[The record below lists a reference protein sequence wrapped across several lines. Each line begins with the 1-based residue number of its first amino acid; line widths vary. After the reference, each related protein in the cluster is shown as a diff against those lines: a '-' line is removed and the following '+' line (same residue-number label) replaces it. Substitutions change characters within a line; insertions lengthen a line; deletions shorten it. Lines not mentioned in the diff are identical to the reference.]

1 MSFEMDRIRHLGESQ
16 PQTWGAMSKLTF
28 TTKVMPVFGL
38 GLLMTAFGVFAGLQ
52 VAATFGMVPLYVIM
66 ALEFV
71 LVLSSGAWQRKEGL
85 NKFLFFVYAL
95 FAGMT
100 LVPLL
105 GFVMAK
111 GGIAIVGQALTVTTI
126 TFGGLMFYGM
136 TTKRDFTNL
145 GGFLFIGAL
154 ALIAA
159 GLLNAFVFHS
169 GMMGIIV
176 SVISVGLFSAY
187 TVYEMSVIRQHY
199 TDDDY
204 IGAALGLFIGFIGLF
219 TSILR
224 LFGFMGGNSDD

>member
-1 MSFEMDRIRHLGESQ
+1 MSSEMDRIRHLGETQ

-38 GLLMTAFGVFAGLQ
+38 GLLMTAFGVFAGIQ
-52 VAATFGMVPLYVIM
+52 VAATYGMMPLYIIM

-71 LVLSSGAWQRKEGL
+71 MVLTSGAWQHKEGL

-95 FAGMT
+95 FSGMT

-105 GFVMAK
+105 SFVMAS
-111 GGIAIVGQALTVTTI
+111 GGIAMIGQALTVTTI

-136 TTKRDFTNL
+136 TTKRDFTSL

-159 GLLNAFVFHS
+159 GLLNAFVFQS
-169 GMMGIIV
+169 GMMGMVV

-187 TVYEMSVIRQHY
+187 TVYQMSVIRQHY
-199 TDDDY
+199 SDQDY

-224 LFGFMGGNSDD
+224 LFGFMGNSDD

>member
-1 MSFEMDRIRHLGESQ
+1 MSSEMDRIRHLGDTH
-16 PQTWGAMSKLTF
+16 PQAWGAMSKLTF
-28 TTKVMPVFGL
+28 TTKVMPMFGL
-38 GLLMTAFGVFAGLQ
+38 ALLMTAFGVFAGMQ
-52 VAATFGMVPLYVIM
+52 VAATYGMVPLYVIM

-71 LVLSSGAWQRKEGL
+71 LVLSSGAWQQKEGL

-95 FAGMT
+95 FSGMT

-105 GFVMAK
+105 MFAGAK
-111 GGIAIVGQALTVTTI
+111 GGLPLIGQALTVTTV

-136 TTKRDFTNL
+136 STKRDFTNM

-169 GMMGIIV
+169 GMMGLIV

-187 TVYEMSVIRQHY
+187 TVYQMSVIRQHY
-199 TDDDY
+199 TDADY
-204 IGAALGLFIGFIGLF
+204 IGAALGLFIGFIGMF
-219 TSILR
+219 TAILR
-224 LFGFMGGNSDD
+224 LFGFMGGNNDD

>member
-1 MSFEMDRIRHLGESQ
+1 MSSEMDRIRHLGETQ

-38 GLLMTAFGVFAGLQ
+38 GLLMTAFGVFAGIQ
-52 VAATFGMVPLYVIM
+52 VAATYGMMPLYIIM

-71 LVLSSGAWQRKEGL
+71 MVLTSGAWQNKEGL

-95 FAGMT
+95 FSGMT

-105 GFVMAK
+105 SFVMAS
-111 GGIAIVGQALTVTTI
+111 GGIALIGQALTVTTV

-136 TTKRDFTNL
+136 TTKRDFTSL

-159 GLLNAFVFHS
+159 GLLNAFVFKS
-169 GMMGIIV
+169 GMMGMVV

-187 TVYEMSVIRQHY
+187 TVYQMSVIRQHY

-224 LFGFMGGNSDD
+224 LFGFMGNSDD